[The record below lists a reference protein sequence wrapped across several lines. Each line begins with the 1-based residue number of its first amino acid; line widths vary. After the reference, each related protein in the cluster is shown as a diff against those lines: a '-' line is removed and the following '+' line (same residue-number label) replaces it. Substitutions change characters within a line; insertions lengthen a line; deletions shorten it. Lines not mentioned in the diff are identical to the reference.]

1 VPHTPQGRCVAL
13 LGESF
18 CHGVYHDTKRAVLA
32 ALLALLEFYFFTNIF
47 IILGPFSL
55 CETLPEECTDRAQG
69 IWGHTQ
75 PLNTPMVNYP
85 QHMTNQTQC
94 HTPTLAGVWQY

>member
-1 VPHTPQGRCVAL
+1 VAQ

-18 CHGVYHDTKRAVLA
+18 CHGVYHDTKGVANA

-55 CETLPEECTDRAQG
+55 HKTLPKECTDRAQG
-69 IWGHTQ
+69 IQGHAQ

-85 QHMTNQTQC
+85 QHTINQTQC
-94 HTPTLAGVWQY
+94 HTPALAGVW